1 MWIYAGMF
9 LIAFATLVFE
19 ITLTRLLSVV
29 AWYHLAFFA
38 VAIAMLGMTAAA
50 VRVYLNPQRFSPE
63 RVKEEAC
70 TACISFALFVPVSVV
85 LLCLIPIQYSP
96 DTTYLMGI
104 LAATVACALPFYF
117 SGTAISLLLTKHRQT
132 AIGKLYASDLFGASL
147 GCLFVL
153 AALRWLDAPSL
164 LIFAG
169 SLGALAAFFMVITS
183 PSRKLRVRALVVFFV
198 LVVLSVLNTSPT
210 RGIRPLI
217 VKGRIEESSRH
228 LFERWNS
235 FSRIIAYK
243 GGRLKPQLWG
253 PSPTYETDEKLI
265 QFPISIDGEAGTFVR
280 GFDKPEDIEHLRYD
294 ATSIA
299 YHLRP
304 EGRVCVL
311 GVGGGRD
318 IQCAILFG
326 HEDVVGVE
334 LNPIL
339 IDFLSGP
346 FWNFS
351 GLDRFPNVRLVED
364 EARSYLSAT
373 KDTYS
378 LLQMSLIDTWAATGA
393 GAFSLSENGLYTI
406 EAWKI
411 FLSRLSE
418 DGIFTVSR
426 WHSEH
431 DIGETGRALSLAVA
445 TLFEMGVQ
453 SPDQHI
459 ALITCGKISTL
470 LICRSPFTA
479 TDVDKLKAV
488 CSEYQFNPSVLPN
501 EPVNHD
507 VLQKIISA
515 TSMETLRENVRDY
528 PLNFEPPTDENPYFF
543 NMLKP
548 QALSLEKVFEQ
559 TTDAGG
565 VQNGNLAATA
575 TLVVLISVL
584 FVLAVATVIVP
595 LSIHSRQQQ
604 KAAVARRHVVAGAL
618 YFSLIGAGF
627 MFLEIALIQKL
638 SLYLSHPVYAL
649 GIILFTIIAATGAG
663 SYWSEK
669 LPLTRTP
676 WLFVYPAVMGILIL
690 VTNGILRTTI
700 AATME
705 MGLPVKIALA
715 ISVIAPMGVL
725 LGLFFPTGMRL
736 FRPLADDYT
745 PWFWGLNG
753 VFGVLS
759 STSAVFISIFYG
771 ISNNFYIAAGCYFS
785 VLLTQLVF
793 RKKSDAETPTE
804 VRQTD

>member
-19 ITLTRLLSVV
+19 ITLTRLLSVI

-169 SLGALAAFFMVITS
+169 SIGALAAFFMVITS
-183 PSRKLRVRALVVFFV
+183 SSRKLRARALTVFFV
-198 LVVLSVLNTSPT
+198 LVVLSVLNTSQAH
-210 RGIRPLI
+210 GIRPLI
-217 VKGRIEESSRH
+217 VKGRIEKSSLH

-253 PSPTYETDEKLI
+253 PSPTYKTDEKLI

-280 GFDKPEDIEHLRYD
+280 GFEKLADIEHLRYD

-299 YHLRP
+299 YFLRP

-318 IQCAILFG
+318 IQCALLFG

-339 IDFLSGP
+339 IDFLSGA
-346 FWNFS
+346 FWKFS

-426 WHSEH
+426 WHSKH

-488 CSEYQFNPSVLPN
+488 CSEYQFNPTVLPN
-501 EPVNHD
+501 DSVDHD

-515 TSMETLRENVRDY
+515 TSMESLRENVRDY

-548 QALSLEKVFEQ
+548 QALSLKKVFEQ

-584 FVLAVATVIVP
+584 FVLSMATIIVP
-595 LSIHSRQQQ
+595 LSIHLHRRQ
-604 KAAVARRHVVAGAL
+604 KTTATRNSVAAGAL

-649 GIILFTIIAATGAG
+649 GIILFTIIAATGVG

-669 LPLTRTP
+669 LPLTRAP
-676 WLFVYPAVMGILIL
+676 WLFVYPAVMGGLIL
-690 VTNGILRTTI
+690 VTNGVLKTTV
-700 AATME
+700 AATIE

-715 ISVIAPMGVL
+715 ISVMAPMGIL
-725 LGLFFPTGMRL
+725 LGLFFPTGMRI
-736 FRPLADDYT
+736 FRPLANDYV

-759 STSAVFISIFYG
+759 STLAVFISIFYG

-785 VLLTQLVF
+785 VLLTLLIF
-793 RKKSDAETPTE
+793 RKKSAAEIPAMSTME
-804 VRQTD
+804 